1 VKPTVD
7 FRRFFPLLVIVLLFF
22 SGTGLVL
29 SKAKQVTALELLS
42 PAGCPLDG
50 CAAGQRLNMRLS
62 FLSNCFHQL
71 RKCHDLRDI
80 QRGSDNPS
88 LYRSRIRYWLNF
100 SPRPGKQ
107 RHLFPVENCG
117 GNTLLMRISLSASR
131 RCIPPALPT
140 SLIWHCAE
148 QTRGAKWLHSVHVL
162 EKDSAGVWSE
172 KSSASWRLIWFPR
185 RY

>member
-1 VKPTVD
+1 MKPTVD

-62 FLSNCFHQL
+62 FPVEPVFTSSENVMICVTSSG
-71 RKCHDLRDI
+71 
-80 QRGSDNPS
+80 GSDNPS
-88 LYRSRIRYWLNF
+88 LIPFTDYATGSI
-100 SPRPGKQ
+100 SPKGLVKQ

-117 GNTLLMRISLSASR
+117 GNTFTNENLVVSVQALHTRQ
-131 RCIPPALPT
+131 RCRPA
-140 SLIWHCAE
+140 
-148 QTRGAKWLHSVHVL
+148 
-162 EKDSAGVWSE
+162 
-172 KSSASWRLIWFPR
+172 
-185 RY
+185 